1 MSTANYRTQSF
12 HDARNKILELT
23 NEKKIKSKE
32 DLSKVLEEE
41 GYEVNDFLN
50 EEQDYVNKL
59 RETEGKFDPRARTTA
74 VGRTAGALV
83 GKAVRGT
90 GDIFEAFAPNV
101 YASFE
106 KAAEPLIGA
115 LPTGFKDILNES
127 FDPYHG
133 SGLGAT
139 VEDTISTIG
148 SYFIPYTGLLK
159 ATNAARM
166 APGARS
172 LVNKVS
178 QKLSRKQKQYGK
190 FAGKA
195 GLFGAAV
202 TIAED
207 PLENTVNTVTTMF
220 PESLD
225 YLKKYSVDPTDTKSK
240 QYLDALT
247 NNLSIEGVFGAAGI
261 TTAKLLS
268 AFNKTFGPGIKDV
281 AYRVPLVKKL
291 ADITS
296 RNFTSRRGT
305 DDNTLHNLLAREGAA
320 QEAAYKAQGA
330 VTQFK
335 DKAKNINFNINDET
349 KLEQLNNLLKGG
361 MFKQPV
367 EEIVEEGT
375 TQGTLRPG
383 MKVRASDRNNIGT
396 VREIREDGVLVNF
409 VSPEG
414 LTQDVVLQPNQL
426 SKLTKKRRVIRGRDG
441 EPELDIEAIKNVFG
455 EKYEEIL
462 PDLQLMRKDITD
474 LSTAIRDRSGGKFAA
489 TLDKNLDVYLNTSY
503 KIFDDPAYRKEL
515 LKKVDNPDQV
525 INDALQYIDK
535 ELKITDPELQ
545 KQALRELIT
554 SKGANNFLSSI
565 NSSKPFF
572 KFNTIKGSSSKV
584 TLGKKDFDK
593 SLKALYGEVKDPFKN
608 YVNTV
613 EKLSTLK
620 AEQDFLYDVA
630 DDLVSRGVA
639 RKVSKGDRI
648 PDSFVDVETIAQE
661 RLNKIFGQNLA
672 GKKKM
677 LVIDPD
683 DKEVISSFMSKP
695 NIKNPFQ
702 DVYVDENYARLI
714 KEGLGDYKTGN
725 ILIDTYAGMK
735 GITQLS
741 KTVYN
746 PGTHGRNTMGNI
758 FLLAAN
764 GIVPFKSKEFYKGI
778 QTIGKKLAGKT
789 DREFGELLGK
799 YKRLGI
805 TDTGVGL
812 GLIKDN
818 LKNLGDRAEDFVKKN
833 SLGKATAAPKYFN
846 NKLVNLYQA
855 EDDVFKIIHF
865 EETKKMLKGAYPNAT
880 EEFLEKEAALRTRD
894 LMPNYALVPKV
905 VKATR
910 ILPVGDFVAF
920 PAEMIRVSKNLV
932 GYTLKDLASGNPI
945 LMEAGAKRLAGIT
958 LVGMGGDYLKNKS
971 MQLMGISADQDEAI
985 NNTVPHYVSNYSRI
999 YTTPVQQTP
1008 DGNVVVDFVNL
1019 GPIDPFEYIKSAA
1032 RATHT
1037 YINEGDDDFNGTARN
1052 KFIKN
1057 ILTKQ
1062 LDPFFGP
1069 SMAVEAF
1076 GDAIKKIQAMEPSDS
1091 PFQVAGE
1098 AIFDAA
1104 KQSIQPGFFPLLQR
1118 QDQFYR
1124 SQAERG
1130 EGREIYSSGFR
1141 SIGPGDVD
1149 ILNYLGVRNQRHDIT
1164 RSANYNLKLPLRSAS
1179 RPSKELNDLL
1189 RRGTGKTQERTLAG
1203 RIAGTEKPVTK
1214 KDLIKAYLKANQNRA
1229 VDYAKIKALLE
1240 DYRRLG
1246 LSKDDLE
1253 RSITFG
1259 GRKPDEFG
1267 PAYSSTL
1274 SSIINNQ
1281 FVPVEPP
1288 VYTDFSRDMSPVT
1301 DFPSQEFNQIYETL
1315 KRNPIE

>member
-361 MFKQPV
+361 MFKQP
-367 EEIVEEGT
+367 T
-375 TQGTLRPG
+375 
-383 MKVRASDRNNIGT
+383 
-396 VREIREDGVLVNF
+396 
-409 VSPEG
+409 
-414 LTQDVVLQPNQL
+414 
-426 SKLTKKRRVIRGRDG
+426 RGRDG
-441 EPELDIEAIKNVFG
+441 EPELDIEAIRNVFG
-455 EKYEEIL
+455 ERYEEIL

-525 INDALQYIDK
+525 INDALQYIRDK
-535 ELKITDPELQ
+535 LNITDPELQ

-565 NSSKPFF
+565 NSSKPFR
-572 KFNTIKGSSSKV
+572 FNTDTIDSSSSRV
-584 TLGKKDFDK
+584 TLGKKDLDERI
-593 SLKALYGEVKDPFKN
+593 KALYGEVKDPFKN

-630 DDLVSRGVA
+630 DDLVSRGMA
-639 RKVSKGDRI
+639 RKISKGDRI
-648 PDSFVDVETIAQE
+648 PDSFVNVETIAQE

-702 DVYVDENYARLI
+702 DVYVDDNYARLI

-725 ILIDTYAGMK
+725 ILIDTYAAMK

-746 PGTHGRNTMGNI
+746 PGTHGRNTMGNV
-758 FLLAAN
+758 FTLAAN
-764 GIVPFKSKEFYKGI
+764 GIVPFKSKEFYKGV

-1037 YINEGDDDFNGTARN
+1037 YINEGDDDFNGVARN

-1069 SMAVEAF
+1069 SMAIEAF
-1076 GDAIKKIQAMEPSDS
+1076 GDAVKKIQTMESSDS

-1098 AIFDAA
+1098 AVFDAV
-1104 KQSIQPGFFPLLQR
+1104 KQSIFPGFFPLLER

-1214 KDLIKAYLKANQNRA
+1214 EDLIKAYLKANDNRA

-1267 PAYSSTL
+1267 DAYSSTL
-1274 SSIINNQ
+1274 SAIINNQ
-1281 FVPVEPP
+1281 FVPVDPP
-1288 VYTDFSRDMSPVT
+1288 IYTDFSRDMSPVT
-1301 DFPSQEFNQIYETL
+1301 DFPSQEFNLIYETL
-1315 KRNPIE
+1315 KRNSIE

>member
-115 LPTGFKDILNES
+115 LPTGFKDIVNES

-207 PLENTVNTVTTMF
+207 PQENIVNSVTTMF

-361 MFKQPV
+361 MFKQP
-367 EEIVEEGT
+367 T
-375 TQGTLRPG
+375 
-383 MKVRASDRNNIGT
+383 
-396 VREIREDGVLVNF
+396 
-409 VSPEG
+409 
-414 LTQDVVLQPNQL
+414 
-426 SKLTKKRRVIRGRDG
+426 RGRDR
-441 EPELDIEAIKNVFG
+441 EPELDIEAIRNVFG

-525 INDALQYIDK
+525 INDALQYIRDK
-535 ELKITDPELQ
+535 LNITDPELQ

-554 SKGANNFLSSI
+554 DKGANNFLSSI
-565 NSSKPFF
+565 NSSKTFR
-572 KFNTIKGSSSKV
+572 FNTIDSSSSKV
-584 TLGKKDFDK
+584 TLGKKDLDERI
-593 SLKALYGEVKDPFKN
+593 KALYGEVKDPFKN

-630 DDLVSRGVA
+630 DDLVGRGLARKASRG
-639 RKVSKGDRI
+639 DRL
-648 PDSFVDVETIAQE
+648 PDGFVDVETIAQE

>member
-32 DLSKVLEEE
+32 DLSKILEEE

-50 EEQDYVNKL
+50 EEEDYVNKL

-74 VGRTAGALV
+74 VGRTVGALV

-115 LPTGFKDILNES
+115 LPTGFKDIVNES

-159 ATNAARM
+159 ATKAARM

-207 PLENTVNTVTTMF
+207 PQENIVNSVTTMF

-335 DKAKNINFNINDET
+335 DKAKNINFNIKDET

-361 MFKQPV
+361 MFKQP
-367 EEIVEEGT
+367 T
-375 TQGTLRPG
+375 
-383 MKVRASDRNNIGT
+383 
-396 VREIREDGVLVNF
+396 
-409 VSPEG
+409 
-414 LTQDVVLQPNQL
+414 
-426 SKLTKKRRVIRGRDG
+426 RGRGG
-441 EPELDIEAIKNVFG
+441 EPELNIQAIRNVFG

-525 INDALQYIDK
+525 INDALQYIRDK
-535 ELKITDPELQ
+535 LNITDPELQ

-565 NSSKPFF
+565 NSSKPFR
-572 KFNTIKGSSSKV
+572 FNTDTIDSSSSKV
-584 TLGKKDFDK
+584 TLGKKDLDERI
-593 SLKALYGEVKDPFKN
+593 KALYGEVKDPFKN

-630 DDLVSRGVA
+630 DDLVSRGLA
-639 RKVSKGDRI
+639 RKASRGDRL
-648 PDSFVDVETIAQE
+648 PDSFFNVEQIAQE
-661 RLNKIFGQNLA
+661 RLNKIFGQSLA

-725 ILIDTYAGMK
+725 ILIDTYAAMK

-764 GIVPFKSKEFYKGI
+764 GIVPFKSKEFYKGV

-1037 YINEGDDDFNGTARN
+1037 YINEGDDDFNGVARN

-1076 GDAIKKIQAMEPSDS
+1076 GDAVKKIQTMESSDS

-1098 AIFDAA
+1098 AVFDAV
-1104 KQSIQPGFFPLLQR
+1104 KQSIFPGFFPLLER

-1214 KDLIKAYLKANQNRA
+1214 EDLIKAYFKANENRA

-1259 GRKPDEFG
+1259 GRKTDEFG
-1267 PAYSSTL
+1267 DAYSSIL
-1274 SSIINNQ
+1274 SSIINNE
-1281 FVPVEPP
+1281 FVPVDPP

-1301 DFPSQEFNQIYETL
+1301 DFPSQEFNLIYETL
-1315 KRNPIE
+1315 KRKPIE

>member
-32 DLSKVLEEE
+32 DLSKILEEE

-83 GKAVRGT
+83 GKAIRGT

-115 LPTGFKDILNES
+115 LPTGFKDIVNES

-207 PLENTVNTVTTMF
+207 PQENIVNSVTTMF

-281 AYRVPLVKKL
+281 VYRVPLVKKL

-335 DKAKNINFNINDET
+335 DKAKSINFNINDET

-361 MFKQPV
+361 MFKQP
-367 EEIVEEGT
+367 T
-375 TQGTLRPG
+375 
-383 MKVRASDRNNIGT
+383 
-396 VREIREDGVLVNF
+396 
-409 VSPEG
+409 
-414 LTQDVVLQPNQL
+414 
-426 SKLTKKRRVIRGRDG
+426 RGGGG
-441 EPELDIEAIKNVFG
+441 EPELNIQAIRNVFG
-455 EKYEEIL
+455 ERYAEIL
-462 PDLQLMRKDITD
+462 PDLQLIRKDITD

-525 INDALQYIDK
+525 INDALQYIRDK
-535 ELKITDPELQ
+535 LNITDPELQ

-565 NSSKPFF
+565 NSSKPFR
-572 KFNTIKGSSSKV
+572 FNIDTIDSSSSKV
-584 TLGKKDFDK
+584 TLGKKDLDERI
-593 SLKALYGEVKDPFKN
+593 KALYGEVKDPFKN

-630 DDLVSRGVA
+630 DDLVSRGLA
-639 RKVSKGDRI
+639 RKASRGDRL
-648 PDSFVDVETIAQE
+648 PDSFFSVEEIAQE
-661 RLNKIFGQNLA
+661 RLTKIFGQNLA

-677 LVIDPD
+677 LVVDPEE
-683 DKEVISSFMSKP
+683 KEIVSSFMSKP
-695 NIKNPFQ
+695 NIKNPFK
-702 DVYVDENYARLI
+702 DVYVDDNYARLI

-764 GIVPFKSKEFYKGI
+764 GIVPFKSKEFYKGV

-846 NKLVNLYQA
+846 NKLINLYQA

-1214 KDLIKAYLKANQNRA
+1214 EDLIKAYLKANQNRF

-1246 LSKDDLE
+1246 LTKDDLE

-1267 PAYSSTL
+1267 DAYSSIL

-1281 FVPVEPP
+1281 FVPVDPP

-1301 DFPSQEFNQIYETL
+1301 DFPSQEFNLIYETL
-1315 KRNPIE
+1315 KRKPIE

>member
-335 DKAKNINFNINDET
+335 DKAENINFNINDET

-361 MFKQPV
+361 MFKQP
-367 EEIVEEGT
+367 T
-375 TQGTLRPG
+375 
-383 MKVRASDRNNIGT
+383 
-396 VREIREDGVLVNF
+396 
-409 VSPEG
+409 
-414 LTQDVVLQPNQL
+414 
-426 SKLTKKRRVIRGRDG
+426 RGRDG
-441 EPELDIEAIKNVFG
+441 EPELDIEAIRNVFG
-455 EKYEEIL
+455 ERYEEIL

-525 INDALQYIDK
+525 INDALQYIRDK
-535 ELKITDPELQ
+535 LNITDPELQ

-565 NSSKPFF
+565 NSSKPFR
-572 KFNTIKGSSSKV
+572 FNTDTIDSSSSRV
-584 TLGKKDFDK
+584 TLGKKDLDERI
-593 SLKALYGEVKDPFKN
+593 KALYGEVKDPFKN

-630 DDLVSRGVA
+630 DDLVSRGMA
-639 RKVSKGDRI
+639 RKISKGDRI
-648 PDSFVDVETIAQE
+648 PDSFVNVETIAQE

-702 DVYVDENYARLI
+702 DVYVDDNYARLI

-725 ILIDTYAGMK
+725 ILIDTYAAMK

-1037 YINEGDDDFNGTARN
+1037 YINEGDDDFNGVARN

-1069 SMAVEAF
+1069 SMAIEAF
-1076 GDAIKKIQAMEPSDS
+1076 GDAVKKIQTMESSDS

-1098 AIFDAA
+1098 AVFDAV
-1104 KQSIQPGFFPLLQR
+1104 KQSIFPGFFPLLER

-1267 PAYSSTL
+1267 DAYSSTL
-1274 SSIINNQ
+1274 SAIINNQ
-1281 FVPVEPP
+1281 FVPVDPP
-1288 VYTDFSRDMSPVT
+1288 IYTDFSRDMSPVT
-1301 DFPSQEFNQIYETL
+1301 DFPSQEFNLIYETL
-1315 KRNPIE
+1315 KRNSIE